1 MVTCYEVA
9 TGREIYKE
17 RLGGTSYTASP
28 VAADGRLYFV
38 SEQGD
43 VRVLKAGPDF
53 ELLAMNRLG
62 EVCMATPAISGG
74 ALYVR
79 TKDALIALGRK

>member
-1 MVTCYEVA
+1 
-9 TGREIYKE
+9 
-17 RLGGTSYTASP
+17 
-28 VAADGRLYFV
+28 LYFV